1 MCCLCEVLNPLELEI
16 QLVCELPCGDVG
28 KQPVLLTE
36 KPPLQTPSSESS
48 IRNLS
53 TSSENI
59 TNLFKTSH
67 DLEKIKTIFGPS
79 QQGKLTDN

>member
-1 MCCLCEVLNPLELEI
+1 MIFFFIYGHWSFACMCCLCEVLNPLELEI

-53 TSSENI
+53 TTSE
-59 TNLFKTSH
+59 K
-67 DLEKIKTIFGPS
+67 
-79 QQGKLTDN
+79 